1 VREDLDAAENPSDG
15 QGREGLFSR
24 CAMSTERK
32 RPFSRKR
39 RSLGLTAVVRLRP
52 AYEPGRPGHFHAR
65 AELACLPPSRSCR
78 RRRARLCP
86 YPRLASLISDAFL
99 FLSNCD
105 LFLGMIT

>member
-52 AYEPGRPGHFHAR
+52 AYEPGRQAR
-65 AELACLPPSRSCR
+65 PCPCASRVGLFTTKQVLSKETG
-78 RRRARLCP
+78 AIMP
-86 YPRLASLISDAFL
+86 ISSTCQPDQ
-99 FLSNCD
+99 
-105 LFLGMIT
+105 